1 MVVPASTLLV
11 AFETT
16 QPIQLLLEDSS
27 SLSNQVAA
35 LDSVLFLRDPF
46 PVVNMA
52 NLLDTR
58 VDRNTRVI
66 LFVKDLQFFQGEN
79 PSAVVI
85 HLTDNT
91 GRLFDVPAEDLRQVP
106 GMTFNQVVFRL
117 PDGLAEGS
125 CTVRITA
132 HAQVSNTGIIRI
144 RVP

>member
-1 MVVPASTLLV
+1 
-11 AFETT
+11 
-16 QPIQLLLEDSS
+16 
-27 SLSNQVAA
+27 
-35 LDSVLFLRDPF
+35 
-46 PVVNMA
+46 MA
-52 NLLDTR
+52 NLLNTG

-85 HLTDNT
+85 HLTDNS
-91 GRLFDVPAEDLRQVP
+91 GRLFDVPAEDVRQVA

-144 RVP
+144 RAP